1 MSALIQF
8 DRIGKTY
15 TNGTRALDDVS
26 FTLHAGRIHAICGEN
41 GAGKS
46 TLMKILFGLEQ
57 PSAGMLRLRGAE
69 LALDSPRTA
78 AALGIGMV
86 HQHFSLIPA
95 LTVADN
101 LALGQEPLLRGSLL
115 LDRRAAAERVRA
127 LSRRYQLPVE
137 PDAVV
142 ATLSVAMQQKVE
154 ILKALSH
161 EIELLILDEPTAV
174 LTPQETAELFAR
186 LRELNRAGLTIV
198 FISHK
203 LREVRAL
210 ADRVIVLRGGRVSS
224 DTALSDVSDAAITR
238 LAMGQAVA
246 APTRSGPARAR
257 GAAVVTLERAS
268 RRDGPVAQRIDSLSL
283 TLHGGEIVG
292 VAGIDGSGQA
302 GLVGALTGG
311 LRLQSGRVLLGRQD
325 GPAVRDPAAPV
336 GGLMGRPQP
345 RSGRVLAQPDEGQR
359 AGQRDISRLDT
370 GARRRLG
377 FGHLPAD
384 RLRDGSAPAL
394 SLVDNAMAGAQR
406 LPRFSKGPWLRR
418 AAWQQASAAMLADY
432 DVRCASTSQP
442 LSALSGGNAQKLIAA
457 RELGARPRVLVAE
470 EPTRGI
476 DVRAAAFLHTRLIAL
491 AADGA
496 ALLLLS
502 SDLDELLA
510 LSDRIVVLHGG
521 RIVGEFA
528 RDPQLTPERLGAA
541 MLGLEAAA

>member
-15 TNGTRALDDVS
+15 ANGTRALDDVS

-210 ADRVIVLRGGRVSS
+210 ADHVIVLRGGRVSS
-224 DTALSDVSDAAITR
+224 DTALSDVSDAAIT
-238 LAMGQAVA
+238 
-246 APTRSGPARAR
+246 R

-292 VAGIDGSGQA
+292 VAGIDGSCQA

-325 GPAVRDPAAPV
+325 GQAVRDPAGPV
-336 GGLMGRPQP
+336 GELMGRP
-345 RSGRVLAQPDEGQR
+345 
-359 AGQRDISRLDT
+359 
-370 GARRRLG
+370 
-377 FGHLPAD
+377 
-384 RLRDGSAPAL
+384 
-394 SLVDNAMAGAQR
+394 
-406 LPRFSKGPWLRR
+406 
-418 AAWQQASAAMLADY
+418 
-432 DVRCASTSQP
+432 
-442 LSALSGGNAQKLIAA
+442 
-457 RELGARPRVLVAE
+457 
-470 EPTRGI
+470 
-476 DVRAAAFLHTRLIAL
+476 
-491 AADGA
+491 
-496 ALLLLS
+496 
-502 SDLDELLA
+502 
-510 LSDRIVVLHGG
+510 
-521 RIVGEFA
+521 
-528 RDPQLTPERLGAA
+528 
-541 MLGLEAAA
+541 